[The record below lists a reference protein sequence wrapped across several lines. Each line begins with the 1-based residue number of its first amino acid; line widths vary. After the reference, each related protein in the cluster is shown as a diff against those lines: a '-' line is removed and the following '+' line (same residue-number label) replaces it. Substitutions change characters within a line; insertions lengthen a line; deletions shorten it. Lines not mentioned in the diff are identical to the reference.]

1 MYKCASS
8 VDCYMVY
15 SSVEYLVCEFSC
27 AVVCYAGIAILHD
40 KCAACHFVHMQLI
53 FLQVTALDC
62 LYFFYEYGL
71 EKSGNCSGLTSAGY
85 WSNCWSSCITIL
97 AGPLH
102 EILTLT

>member
-62 LYFFYEYGL
+62 LYFF
-71 EKSGNCSGLTSAGY
+71 TSMAWKRVG
-85 WSNCWSSCITIL
+85 TVL
-97 AGPLH
+97 G
-102 EILTLT
+102 